1 MVPVRGVLAYP
12 VALVLGIVF
21 AVWLVSWHDIVPA
34 DVLHA
39 ASIGDEAVSGVGQ
52 RYFLG
57 APWHWP
63 LLVVPA
69 LAWPGGTNVAL
80 TDSIPLALLLLKPV
94 RALLDPGA
102 SATEAWFAL
111 ALALQPVAAVFALRA
126 AGEHRAL
133 PAVAIGVLAATMPS
147 LLNRSGHMA
156 LCSHFAILCAI
167 GLYFVLVPGR
177 PGAWWAATALL
188 IGSLLIHPYI
198 LAMVATVLAAVPS
211 TRVLRGMSSWWRAWL
226 CWTLAMAVCAGL
238 AWLLGYDGSRPAPGF
253 GTYAMN
259 LLNPVLP
266 LASSLFPSSTFGSA
280 GGGGWEGYQ
289 YLGAG
294 ILGLAGLSVI
304 QVARG
309 RLNGWHRHGGLVLVM
324 VGLTVFA
331 LSNIAYAG
339 PLRLYHWRPVPAVIE
354 QFRSTGRFF
363 WPVAYVILV
372 AGVAAAA
379 SLPAR
384 PAALVLVAAMGLQ
397 WADTAGLR
405 ATVRHLG
412 DERRIWHIDATALR
426 PIFAAHTELTLW
438 PVFGCG
444 ASPDNDADVQVILLA
459 SETLMRTNTM
469 NTARDYA
476 EAACDPAPTLAPPL
490 RPGELRV
497 VRTRRDAWFVPGAVT
512 ACRELDPSML
522 CSADPATL
530 VGTTS
535 LVVPALPAGQ
545 TVTNPSPA
553 FQAALSPGWA
563 VPEGAGVWSE
573 GRLATL
579 HFRPAGPGATL
590 TLTIESLA
598 PQPGG
603 VQTVQAAAGGMA
615 QGDWVIPD
623 HAIPDPYAEPVRLR
637 PVMSAPCNCGSVN
650 PFDPRIERITERMK
664 IRGRW
669 AFFCVRFGWTHNNR
683 GRQPWRTV
691 RARSGPR

>member
-12 VALVLGIVF
+12 VALALGIVF
-21 AVWLVSWHDIVPA
+21 AVWLVSWPDIVPA

-57 APWHWP
+57 TPWRWP
-63 LLVVPA
+63 LLVVPD

-80 TDSIPLALLLLKPV
+80 TDSIPLALLLLKPAQ
-94 RALLDPGA
+94 ALLAPGA
-102 SATEAWFAL
+102 SATEAWFAM

-126 AGEHRAL
+126 VGERRAL
-133 PAVAIGVLAATMPS
+133 PAVAVGLLAATMPTF
-147 LLNRSGHMA
+147 LNRSGHMA

-167 GLYFVLVPGR
+167 GLYFVLVPGGPKAVR
-177 PGAWWAATALL
+177 AWWAASALL
-188 IGSLLIHPYI
+188 AGSLLIHPYI
-198 LAMVATVLAAVPS
+198 LAMVAAVLAAVPL
-211 TRVLRGMSSWWRAWL
+211 TRVLRRMPGWWRAAL
-226 CWTLAMAVCAGL
+226 CWTLGMAACAGL
-238 AWLLGYDGSRPAPGF
+238 AWLLGYGGSRPAPGF

-266 LASSLFPSSTFGSA
+266 QASSLFPSSTFASA

-294 ILGLAGLSVI
+294 ILGLAGVAVV
-304 QVARG
+304 QTARG
-309 RLNGWHRHGGLVLVM
+309 RLTGWQRHGGLVLVL

-372 AGVAAAA
+372 AGVAGAAR
-379 SLPAR
+379 SLPAW
-384 PAALVLVAAMGLQ
+384 PAAAVLVAAMGLQ

-412 DERRIWHIDATALR
+412 DERRVWHIDAAALR

-444 ASPDNDADVQVILLA
+444 ASPDNAADVQVMLLA

-469 NTARDYA
+469 NTARDYG

-497 VRTRRDAWFVPGAVT
+497 VRTQRDAWFVPGAVT
-512 ACRELDPSML
+512 ACRELDPFML

-530 VGTTS
+530 AGTAPL
-535 LVVPALPAGQ
+535 LVAALPIGQ
-545 TVTNPSPA
+545 TVGNPSPA
-553 FQAALSPGWA
+553 FQAALTPGWA

-573 GRLATL
+573 GRTATL
-579 HFRPAGPGATL
+579 HFRAAGPGATL
-590 TLTIESLA
+590 TLSIESLA

-603 VQTVQAAAGGMA
+603 VQTVQAVAGGIV

-623 HAIPDPYAEPVRLR
+623 HAIQTHTLSLSGCDPDVCAVQLRIGQPVRPR
-637 PVMSAPCNCGSVN
+637 DRADHGTNQ
-650 PFDPRIERITERMK
+650 DPRPLGIYL
-664 IRGRW
+664 
-669 AFFCVRFGWTHNNR
+669 
-683 GRQPWRTV
+683 
-691 RARSGPR
+691 RSLRLDAQ